1 MSGLSSQN
9 LSLAHNPTM
18 RQTIINEVGRTT
30 LAQIE
35 PVDTSGGAALRLAA
49 LRSQQR
55 DRMLFTGAPPVGCSR
70 IRWPQVHSARVPVE
84 RRWPALR
91 AADWCRACAPRQT
104 PPSHDWQ
111 TMTFTPTGP
120 VPEHL
125 QNLVSALIVAF
136 DTQLDTRYAAA
147 YSDYVAGALAIE
159 LVIID
164 KATGFYAPITV
175 NAGQGLTG
183 ILSTV
188 DEDDELRHAVKELRW
203 WETQHTTELRP

>member
-1 MSGLSSQN
+1 
-9 LSLAHNPTM
+9 
-18 RQTIINEVGRTT
+18 
-30 LAQIE
+30 
-35 PVDTSGGAALRLAA
+35 
-49 LRSQQR
+49 
-55 DRMLFTGAPPVGCSR
+55 
-70 IRWPQVHSARVPVE
+70 
-84 RRWPALR
+84 
-91 AADWCRACAPRQT
+91 
-104 PPSHDWQ
+104 
-111 TMTFTPTGP
+111 MTFTPTGP

-203 WETQHTTELRP
+203 WETQHSTEP